1 MNPVFTTSIGDA
13 RISSILDTGFV
24 RDYAVTSYLH
34 SHSYYELFAAVESAL
49 SLEDADGVRRTLPAR
64 SICLIPPG
72 FFHRVRSGDKLAI
85 RFQVLPH
92 DCETDRDTKSVYD
105 ACTAIFSAIHTPL
118 IRTDADSDSLCG
130 LLLTIRDELSAN
142 RLGGETYASLLL
154 GTFYIRLIRSLSQ
167 DLPRPLTDTPPT
179 SNDPTLRQL
188 EIDEYFTAHYAESI
202 TAEDMARDLHLSK
215 RQLSRILSAIY
226 NRSFREILVHTRLQ
240 QAVHL
245 LTGTAYSVEEIAS
258 MVGYGSLSGFY
269 SAFQKKFS
277 VTAGEYRRAKRD
289 VSVAANAEEA

>member
-118 IRTDADSDSLCG
+118 IRTDADSDSLCQ

-167 DLPRPLTDTPPT
+167 DLPRPLPDTPPT

-188 EIDEYFTAHYAESI
+188 QIDEYFTAHYAESI
-202 TAEDMARDLHLSK
+202 TAEAMARDLHLSK

-226 NRSFREILVHTRLQ
+226 HRSFREILVNTRLQ
-240 QAVHL
+240 QALHL
-245 LTGTAYSVEEIAS
+245 LTSTAYSIEEIAA

-269 SAFQKKFS
+269 AAFQKKFS
-277 VTAGEYRRAKRD
+277 VTAGAYRRDKRD
-289 VSVAANAEEA
+289 VSTIERVEEV

>member
-1 MNPVFTTSIGDA
+1 MNPVFTTTLGDA
-13 RISSILDTGFV
+13 RIQSILDNGFV
-24 RDYAVTSYLH
+24 RDYSVTSYLH

-64 SICLIPPG
+64 SICLIPPE

-118 IRTDADSDSLCG
+118 IRTDADSDSLCL

-142 RLGGETYASLLL
+142 RLGGKTYASLLL

-167 DLPRPLTDTPPT
+167 DLPRPLPDTPPT

-277 VTAGEYRRAKRD
+277 VTAGEYRRAKKD
-289 VSVAANAEEA
+289 VFSGGSTEKA